1 MTGSVLSFFLRFTLL
16 GVATALTLALP
27 ACDDLGELSGTIE
40 IVVATPGPS
49 APEGTLAAEVRAT
62 ASKELA
68 EPAPPIVVATS
79 TGAGAVCPR
88 GCAKG
93 GPPIV

>member
-40 IVVATPGPS
+40 IVVATPGPN
-49 APEGTLAAEVRAT
+49 RA
-62 ASKELA
+62 
-68 EPAPPIVVATS
+68 
-79 TGAGAVCPR
+79 GRRAGC
-88 GCAKG
+88 
-93 GPPIV
+93 